1 MSISCKIIVVPQAR
15 VRVYL
20 QIGSEGVQVLARP
33 TRHQNPIN
41 KGRVDTMPHM
51 IFCCYMCFF
60 KRFFIGH
67 KGNFCLPLAV
77 TESFIPVDF
86 IDVTWA
92 EEYTQCYSMIL
103 LGQSW

>member
-33 TRHQNPIN
+33 TRHSDQLI
-41 KGRVDTMPHM
+41 GGGSIQCLTWFSVAT
-51 IFCCYMCFF
+51 CVFF